1 MGVNANTGH
10 HLLIGNSGEVL
21 GSDNNGGA
29 WQTILTMTAGTVA
42 TTRAVVA
49 SRPTLYVAGTTL
61 GELEYRYSGPNGTKL
76 PEFTTILLNFGSMES
91 GQNKTRTASVRNNG
105 TSDITVS
112 KFETVSDG
120 TTPADAFSITSTP
133 KTTISSGAS
142 ISIPLRCTGTTP
154 GTYNG
159 KLRMTSDGTPS
170 VVELALTAIVTP
182 PVSVTEDVMAMGAAT
197 AWPNPATTELSVRA
211 FVPMTV
217 SLVSSKGELVARY
230 DVQPGE
236 SRLDVRSFPQG
247 MYTLIMMHGA
257 GMRTMPIVIQR

>member
-1 MGVNANTGH
+1 
-10 HLLIGNSGEVL
+10 
-21 GSDNNGGA
+21 
-29 WQTILTMTAGTVA
+29 
-42 TTRAVVA
+42 
-49 SRPTLYVAGTTL
+49 
-61 GELEYRYSGPNGTKL
+61 
-76 PEFTTILLNFGSMES
+76 
-91 GQNKTRTASVRNNG
+91 
-105 TSDITVS
+105 
-112 KFETVSDG
+112 
-120 TTPADAFSITSTP
+120 
-133 KTTISSGAS
+133 
-142 ISIPLRCTGTTP
+142 
-154 GTYNG
+154 
-159 KLRMTSDGTPS
+159 MTSDGTPS

-217 SLVSSKGELVARY
+217 SLVSSTGELVARY